1 MSVVDGG
8 ELRGSTQS
16 AFELMVLNLK
26 LSGPICG
33 FQSPLA
39 PTAPTAV
46 DFLASL
52 PYAATVFAPSD
63 RSFFPD
69 IARLLNATE
78 ILAFLSCHLPHPID
92 RTPII

>member
-26 LSGPICG
+26 LSGPIFG

-52 PYAATVFAPSD
+52 P
-63 RSFFPD
+63 
-69 IARLLNATE
+69 
-78 ILAFLSCHLPHPID
+78 
-92 RTPII
+92 